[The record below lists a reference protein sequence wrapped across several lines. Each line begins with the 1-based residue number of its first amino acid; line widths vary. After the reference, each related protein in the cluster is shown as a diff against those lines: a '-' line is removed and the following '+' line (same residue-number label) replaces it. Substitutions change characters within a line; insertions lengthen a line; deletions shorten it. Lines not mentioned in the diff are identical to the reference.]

1 MGKILV
7 IGAQGMLGRDLLP
20 ELRVSFPDD
29 EILGWDME
37 EIDIR
42 MEKET
47 IEQIEALYPQIII
60 NVAAYTDVDGCERNE
75 EEAFRVNAEGMKHIA
90 LGARR
95 CGAKV
100 VYLSTDYVF
109 DGKKGEPYLE
119 EDSPHPLNIY
129 GESKLKGEHY
139 VQELTK
145 EGLIIRTQWL
155 FGKYGKNFVYAILKQ
170 AQEKE
175 VISIVKD
182 QIGSPTYTR
191 DLSKAICALVQKRGQ
206 GIFHVANGGFCSWF
220 VFAQKILSYAG
231 IHGVKAIPIASEEL
245 DRPARRPSYS
255 VFNTAKFL
263 KTTGWNLRPWSEALK
278 DFLFEIE
285 RGSIPGGKES

>member
-7 IGAQGMLGRDLLP
+7 IGAQGMLGRDLVP
-20 ELRVSFPDD
+20 ELRVSFPND
-29 EILGWDME
+29 EILGWDIG

-47 IEQIEALYPQIII
+47 IGQLEALHPQVII
-60 NVAAYTDVDGCERNE
+60 NVAAYTDVDGCERNQ
-75 EEAFRVNAEGMKHIA
+75 EEAFRVNSEGMKHIA
-90 LGARR
+90 LGAQR

-119 EDSPHPLNIY
+119 EDFPHPLNIY
-129 GESKLKGEHY
+129 GESKLRGERY

-145 EGLIIRTQWL
+145 DGLIIRTQWL
-155 FGKYGKNFVYAILKQ
+155 FGKDGKNFVYAILRQ
-170 AQEKE
+170 AQEKK
-175 VISIVKD
+175 VLSIVED

-191 DLSKAICALVQKRGQ
+191 DLSKAICALVQKEAQ
-206 GIFHVANGGFCSWF
+206 GIFHVSNEGSCSWF
-220 VFAQKILSYAG
+220 IFAQKILHYAG
-231 IHGVKAIPIASEEL
+231 IQGVRVIPITSEEL

-255 VFNTAKFL
+255 VFNTEKFM
-263 KTTGWNLRPWSEALK
+263 KKTGWKLRPWSEALK
-278 DFLFEIE
+278 DFLLEIG
-285 RGSIPGGKES
+285 RRSNPGGEES

>member
-7 IGAQGMLGRDLLP
+7 IGAQGMLGRDLVP
-20 ELRVSFPDD
+20 ELRVSFPND
-29 EILGWDME
+29 EILGWDIG

-47 IEQIEALYPQIII
+47 IEQVKTLQPQVII
-60 NVAAYTDVDGCERNE
+60 NVAAYTDVDGCERNK
-75 EEAFRVNAEGMKHIA
+75 EEAFRVNSEGMRHIA
-90 LGARR
+90 LGAQR

-119 EDSPHPLNIY
+119 EDAPHPLNIY
-129 GESKLKGEHY
+129 GESKLRGEHY
-139 VQELTK
+139 VQELTQD
-145 EGLIIRTQWL
+145 GLIIRTQWL

-175 VISIVKD
+175 VLSIVND
-182 QIGSPTYTR
+182 QTGSPTYTR
-191 DLSKAICALVQKRGQ
+191 DLSKAICALVQKEAQ
-206 GIFHVANGGFCSWF
+206 GIFHVSNEGSCSWF
-220 VFAQKILSYAG
+220 VFAQEILRHAG
-231 IHGVKAIPIASEEL
+231 IRGVKTIPITSEEL

-255 VFNTAKFL
+255 VFNTEKFM
-263 KTTGWNLRPWSEALK
+263 KKTGWKLRPWSEALK
-278 DFLFEIE
+278 DFLIEI
-285 RGSIPGGKES
+285 GIYSDPGGKEP

>member
-7 IGAQGMLGRDLLP
+7 IGAQGMLGRDLVP

-29 EILGWDME
+29 EISGWDIG

-47 IEQIEALYPQIII
+47 IEQIEALHPRVII
-60 NVAAYTDVDGCERNE
+60 NVAAYTDVDGCERNK
-75 EEAFRVNAEGMKHIA
+75 EEAFRVNSEGMKHIA
-90 LGARR
+90 LGAQR

-100 VYLSTDYVF
+100 IYLSTDYVF

-129 GESKLKGEHY
+129 GESKLRGEHY
-139 VQELTK
+139 VQELAK

-155 FGKYGKNFVYAILKQ
+155 FGRYGKNFVYAILKQ

-191 DLSKAICALVQKRGQ
+191 DLSKAICALVQKGAQ
-206 GIFHVANGGFCSWF
+206 GIFHVANEGFCSWF
-220 VFAQKILSYAG
+220 DFAQKILSYAK
-231 IHGVKAIPIASEEL
+231 ILGVKTIPIASEEL

-255 VFNTAKFL
+255 VLNMEKFR
-263 KTTGWNLRPWSEALK
+263 KETGWGLRPWSEALK
-278 DFLFEIE
+278 DFLFEIGK
-285 RGSIPGGKES
+285 GSDLGGEES